1 MGQSNRAI
9 ATAIAT
15 LIAIAS
21 SPVTADDTRGFYSG
35 AGAGYTPADELKY
48 QPEAAG
54 GDSLA
59 AFGGFQLNSL
69 FGLEGFYAEINPLE
83 LPFEHSGNL
92 YTQSFLDTGVTD
104 NAIST
109 VAGLSLVTTLVEQGP
124 VRPFARVG
132 LHHYD
137 LGGAGQSLRGDS
149 LLLGTGANIDL
160 SRGWNARLEW
170 ERYSDVNQ
178 LDRNIFSASFE
189 YKF

>member
-1 MGQSNRAI
+1 MGQSNRAVVV
-9 ATAIAT
+9 AV
-15 LIAIAS
+15 LIVIAS
-21 SPVTADDTRGFYSG
+21 SPVNADDTQGFYAG
-35 AGAGYTPADELKY
+35 AGAGYMPADELTF

-92 YTQSFLDTGVTD
+92 YTQSFLDAGLAGNT
-104 NAIST
+104 IST

-137 LGGAGQSLRGDS
+137 LQGGTGQALRGDS

-170 ERYSDVNQ
+170 ERYSDVDQ

>member
-1 MGQSNRAI
+1 M
-9 ATAIAT
+9 ATAV
-15 LIAIAS
+15 LISFAS
-21 SPVTADDTRGFYSG
+21 SATTADDAGGFYSG
-35 AGAGYTPADELKY
+35 AGAGYMPAGELNL
-48 QPEAAG
+48 QPVSNA

-59 AFGGFQLNSL
+59 AFAGFRLNSQ

-83 LPFEHSGNL
+83 LPSERSRNL
-92 YTQSFLDTGVTD
+92 YTQSFLDADLAD

-109 VAGLSLVTTLVEQGP
+109 VAGVSLVTTLVEQGP

-137 LGGAGQSLRGDS
+137 LQGGSGQALRGES

-170 ERYSDVNQ
+170 ERYSDVDQ